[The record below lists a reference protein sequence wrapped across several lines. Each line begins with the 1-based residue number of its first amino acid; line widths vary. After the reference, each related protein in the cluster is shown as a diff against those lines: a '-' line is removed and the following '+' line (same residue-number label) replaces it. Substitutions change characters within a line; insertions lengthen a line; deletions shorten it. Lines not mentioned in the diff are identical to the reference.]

1 MIAQFVT
8 DSLLADF
15 GLFVVGLILIGL
27 LGVVI
32 AYKRFYIKVGPDEAI
47 VRSGSGG
54 LRVASGDGMWVLPM
68 VHQYEFMDLTLKRL
82 EIHRQGAEGL
92 ICRDNI
98 RADIKVAFFVRV
110 DKSMEEVKEVAQ
122 SIGANRCSQ
131 IDTLRELFDA
141 KFSEALK
148 TVGKHFDFVDLYDQ
162 RDKFKD
168 EILKVIGTDLNG
180 YRLDDAAIDYL
191 EQTPLEMLNP
201 NNILDAEGIKKIT
214 ELTAS
219 EKIKENQFTRDKEK
233 TLKKQDVEAE
243 ETILELERQRVE
255 AVEKQTREIAEITAR
270 EQASAAK
277 VREEQR
283 LESERARIATE
294 EEIGIAEENMARQ
307 VLVAQR
313 NKEKTDGV
321 EQERVLRDRELEA
334 TERLRV
340 VGVAEVEKE
349 KAIEVEKRNIQE
361 VIRERVAVERS
372 VVEEQERIKDTEEFA
387 TAERKKKVQVVGAE
401 AKAEE
406 ERIRQTKLAQAEKEA
421 SELLAEKI
429 RIEAEANR
437 DAAEKQTAATK
448 MLAEA
453 ETASA
458 AAPGLA
464 EAQVQEAKAQATEK
478 QGMAEANVAR
488 EKYHSEA
495 VGIEAKASA
504 IEKQGLAEANVELE
518 KYRSEAIGITEK
530 AEAMKVLDGVGKD
543 HEEFKLKLNKE
554 KDVEIAAID
563 AQRGIAE
570 SQAGVV
576 GDALKAARIDIV
588 GGDGEFFD
596 QITSA
601 VKGGKAIDRFVYN
614 SRVATDVKET
624 FFNGNPDYFQG
635 KLMELVDQ
643 FNLDTGDVKD
653 LSIAALIAKLM
664 GLAKTEDVR
673 SQLTSLLGMAGS
685 AGLTDQTV
693 GKLGGASTAAAPSAG
708 KGTGGAATNGNIK
721 PSEN

>member
-1 MIAQFVT
+1 MIAQFITNSVA
-8 DSLLADF
+8 ADF
-15 GLFVVGLILIGL
+15 GLFVAGLFLLAL

-54 LRVASGDGMWVLPM
+54 LRVASGDGMWVVPM
-68 VHQYEFMDLTLKRL
+68 VHQYEFMDLTLKSF

-98 RADIKVAFFVRV
+98 RADIKVAFFIRV
-110 DKSMEEVKEVAQ
+110 DKSMDEVKEVAQ
-122 SIGANRCSQ
+122 SIGAKRCSQ

-201 NNILDAEGIKKIT
+201 SNILDAEGIKKIT
-214 ELTAS
+214 ELTAL
-219 EKIKENQFTRDKEK
+219 EKVKENQFTRDKEK
-233 TLKKQDVEAE
+233 VLKKQDVEAE
-243 ETILELERQRVE
+243 ETILELERQRVQ
-255 AVEKQTREIAEITAR
+255 AVEKQQREIAEISAR
-270 EQASAAK
+270 ERAASAK
-277 VREEQR
+277 VEEEQR
-283 LESERARIATE
+283 LERERARIITE
-294 EEIGIAEENMARQ
+294 EEIGVAEENMARQ

-313 NKEKTDGV
+313 NKERTDGV
-321 EQERVLRDRELEA
+321 EQERVVRDRDLEA
-334 TERLRV
+334 TERLRL

-387 TAERKKKVQVVGAE
+387 AAERSKKVQVVAAE

-421 SELLAEKI
+421 SELLAEKV

-453 ETASA
+453 QAAEA
-458 AAPGLA
+458 AAEGLA
-464 EAQVQEAKAQATEK
+464 EARVQEAKATSLEKEGTAEANVLQRKAVAEAKGIEAKAEAIEK
-478 QGMAEANVAR
+478 QGMAEANVSR

-495 VGIEAKASA
+495 VGI
-504 IEKQGLAEANVELE
+504 
-518 KYRSEAIGITEK
+518 TEK
-530 AEAMKVLDGVGKD
+530 AEAMKQLDGVGKE
-543 HEEFKLKLNKE
+543 HEEFKIRIEKE

-576 GDALKAARIDIV
+576 GDALRAARIDIV

-614 SRVATDVKET
+614 SKVATDIKQT
-624 FFNGNPDYFQG
+624 FFDGNAEYFREQ
-635 KLMELVDQ
+635 LAALVHQ
-643 FNLDTGDVKD
+643 FNLDTDGVKD
-653 LSIAALIAKLM
+653 LSIAALIAKMLGM
-664 GLAKTEDVR
+664 AGTDEIR
-673 SQLTSLLGMAGS
+673 SQLTSLLSMAGTANVADQK
-685 AGLTDQTV
+685 AGRLLTES
-693 GKLGGASTAAAPSAG
+693 K
-708 KGTGGAATNGNIK
+708 AATNGK
-721 PSEN
+721 RS

>member
-1 MIAQFVT
+1 MIAQMIT

-15 GLFVVGLILIGL
+15 GLLVIALFLIAL

-54 LRVASGDGMWVLPM
+54 LRVASGDGMWVVPM
-68 VHQYEFMDLTLKRL
+68 VHQYEFMDLTLKSF

-122 SIGANRCSQ
+122 SIGAKRCSQ

-191 EQTPLEMLNP
+191 EQTPLEMLSP
-201 NNILDAEGIKKIT
+201 SNILDAEGIKKIT
-214 ELTAS
+214 ELTAT
-219 EKIKENQFTRDKEK
+219 EKVKENQFTRDKEK
-233 TLKKQDVEAE
+233 VLKKQDVEAE
-243 ETILELERQRVE
+243 ETILELERQRVQ
-255 AVEKQTREIAEITAR
+255 AVEKQQREIAEISAR
-270 EQASAAK
+270 ERAASAK
-277 VREEQR
+277 VEEEQR
-283 LESERARIATE
+283 LERERARIVTQ
-294 EEIGIAEENMARQ
+294 EEIGVAEENMDRQ
-307 VLVAQR
+307 ILVAQR

-321 EQERVLRDRELEA
+321 EQERVVRDRDLEA

-340 VGVAEVEKE
+340 VGVADVEKD

-387 TAERKKKVQVVGAE
+387 GADRQKRVQVVAAE

-437 DAAEKQTAATK
+437 DAAEKETAATK

-453 ETASA
+453 ETAQTA
-458 AAPGLA
+458 ATGLA
-464 EAQVQEAKAQATEK
+464 EAQVQEAKADALEK
-478 QGMAEANVAR
+478 EGMAEANVTR

-495 VGIEAKASA
+495 VGI
-504 IEKQGLAEANVELE
+504 
-518 KYRSEAIGITEK
+518 TEK
-530 AEAMKVLDGVGKD
+530 AEAMKQLDGVGKD
-543 HEEFKLKLNKE
+543 HEEFKIRLEKD

-576 GDALKAARIDIV
+576 GDALRSARIDIV

-614 SRVATDVKET
+614 SKVATDIKDT
-624 FFNGNPDYFQG
+624 FFDGNAEYFREQ
-635 KLMELVDQ
+635 LAELIHQ
-643 FNLDTGDVKD
+643 FNLDTDGVKD
-653 LSIAALIAKLM
+653 LSIAALIAKMM
-664 GLAKTEDVR
+664 GMANTDDVR
-673 SQLTSLLGMAGS
+673 SQLASLLNMAGTANIVDEK
-685 AGLTDQTV
+685 AGRL
-693 GKLGGASTAAAPSAG
+693 LNATAAAGNG
-708 KGTGGAATNGNIK
+708 KQA
-721 PSEN
+721 